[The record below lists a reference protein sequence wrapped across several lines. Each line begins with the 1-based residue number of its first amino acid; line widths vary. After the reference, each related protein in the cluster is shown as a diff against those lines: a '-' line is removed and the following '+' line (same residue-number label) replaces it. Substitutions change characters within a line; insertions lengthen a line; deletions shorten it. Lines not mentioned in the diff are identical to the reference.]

1 MERNIEILKSNGVDV
16 DKSLELFGDIAT
28 YNDTIG
34 ELINAI
40 DKKIPELEN
49 YIKTGDMVNY
59 AIIVHSLK
67 SDARY

>member
-1 MERNIEILKSNGVDV
+1 MERNIEILKNYGVDV

-40 DKKIPELEN
+40 DKKKPE
-49 YIKTGDMVNY
+49 T
-59 AIIVHSLK
+59 
-67 SDARY
+67 